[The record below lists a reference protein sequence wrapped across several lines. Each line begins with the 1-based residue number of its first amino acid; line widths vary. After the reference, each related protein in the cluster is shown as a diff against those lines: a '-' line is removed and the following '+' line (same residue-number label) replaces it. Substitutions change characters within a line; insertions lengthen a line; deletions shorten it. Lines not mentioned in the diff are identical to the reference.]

1 MAYNVSQNY
10 RTIVYSGGAIYNCE
24 LKINNVQVPNSQIQ
38 SIKISSPIIDT
49 TSESGSMFHIGTFI
63 SKTLEIKFRNLDNL
77 DLTTNPQIDLRI
89 GMYVD
94 NDYEYVP
101 IGKFLIDELDEN
113 YQKTCTITCM
123 DYAIK
128 FKSQLDISQF
138 FNQTGTNASR
148 RCSFIYLCF

>member
-1 MAYNVSQNY
+1 MAYNVSENY
-10 RTIVYSGGAIYNCE
+10 RTIAYSGGAIYDCE

-49 TSESGSMFHIGTFI
+49 TTENGSMFHIGTFI
-63 SKTLEIKFRNLDNL
+63 SKTLEIKFKNLNGL
-77 DLTTNPQIDLRI
+77 DLTTNPDIALRI
-89 GMYVD
+89 GMYVG
-94 NDYEYVP
+94 NNYEYVP

-128 FKSQLDISQF
+128 FKPQLDISQF
-138 FNQTGTNASR
+138 FNQTEIDSER
-148 RCSFIYLCF
+148 K